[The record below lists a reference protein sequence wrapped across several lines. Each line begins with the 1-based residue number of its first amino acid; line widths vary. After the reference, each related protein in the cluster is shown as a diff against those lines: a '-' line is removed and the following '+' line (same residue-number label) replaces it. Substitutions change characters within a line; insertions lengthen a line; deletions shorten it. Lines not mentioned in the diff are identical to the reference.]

1 MPSSHRPPAQ
11 NLFRTLERPD
21 RKPASLPASSNTDD
35 AAVVRTARPHSALLP
50 GTYKWAAMLPK
61 SIVPYRLMIL
71 LPRIANRIASAWND
85 EAACLMILDD
95 LLVDRNAWRQS
106 FPGDVRD
113 ELLRLRHVRDHR
125 RSVHKH

>member
-1 MPSSHRPPAQ
+1 MPSSDRPPTQ

-21 RKPASLPASSNTDD
+21 RKPASLPAPSTADD
-35 AAVVRTARPHSALLP
+35 AAVVRTARPHGALLP
-50 GTYKWAAMLPK
+50 GTYRWAASL
-61 SIVPYRLMIL
+61 STSVVPYRLMVL
-71 LPRIANRIASAWND
+71 LPRIANRIANAWND

-106 FPGDVRD
+106 FPENVRD